1 VLNDTN
7 FYGTQIAM
15 EKSRQGGRPRPDGGR
30 LSAHPRSTRLTDDI
44 EDGLEKIASLRGDGL
59 DRSALIRILLSAA
72 VKSELVRL
80 GVTDR
85 GSIVTQPS
93 NSPEAA

>member
-1 VLNDTN
+1 MLNDTN

-44 EDGLEKIASLRGDGL
+44 EDALDRIATLRGDGL
-59 DRSALIRILLSAA
+59 DRSALIRILLAGA
-72 VKSELVRL
+72 VKTELARL
-80 GVTDR
+80 TASG
-85 GSIVTQPS
+85 GAS
-93 NSPEAA
+93 